1 MKITVDEM
9 KARMDLHAVAARLGI
24 SEWPNRTGACKSPL
38 RPDGNESFSIFEKSG
53 QLFWKDHATG
63 EGGDSISL
71 IQHVK
76 QCDPKAAILWLKA
89 ELGIVDEPTSRKS
102 KNGKASDWENREL
115 IKIYDYQEADGRIL
129 HQTLRYVDTVT
140 GKKTFL
146 QRRRAVEGEKFG
158 KYEAKLDRQ
167 RGGWWIWKLD
177 GIEPVLYKTPDILA
191 RAQEKV
197 WIFEGEKDADN
208 AAQMGLL
215 ATTSPM
221 GAGKWR
227 DSFSQLLAGREIV
240 ICPDRDE
247 PGTAHGVMVAK
258 SLMAVKCQ
266 VWVVNW
272 QDLWP
277 MAPEGKLDF
286 TDWGEQFLRSEVE
299 KEKEKDKRTQKGD
312 EMKEAA

>member
-9 KARMDLHAVAARLGI
+9 KARMDLHAVANRLGI

-76 QCDPKAAILWLKA
+76 QCDPKAAILWLKD
-89 ELGIVDEPTSRKS
+89 ELGIVDEPSSKKS
-102 KNGKASDWENREL
+102 KNGKSSDWQNREL
-115 IKIYDYQEADGRIL
+115 IKIYDYREADGKIL

-158 KYEAKLDRQ
+158 KYEARLDRQ
-167 RGGWWIWKLD
+167 RGGWWIWKFD
-177 GIEPVLYKTPDILA
+177 GIEPVLYHLPEIVE

-208 AAQMGLL
+208 AEKMGLL
-215 ATTSPM
+215 STTSPM

-227 DSFSQLLAGREIV
+227 ESFSQLLSGREVV

-247 PGTAHGVMVAK
+247 PGMAHAVMVAK
-258 SLMAVKCQ
+258 SLIAVNCQ

-272 QDLWP
+272 KDLWP
-277 MAPEGKLDF
+277 TAPEGKLDF
-286 TDWGEQFLRSEVE
+286 TDWGEQFLRSERDQAKSDQPDHLDSIE
-299 KEKEKDKRTQKGD
+299 
-312 EMKEAA
+312 EAA

>member
-1 MKITVDEM
+1 
-9 KARMDLHAVAARLGI
+9 MDLHAVANRLGI

-89 ELGIVDEPTSRKS
+89 ELGIVDEPSAKKS

-177 GIEPVLYKTPDILA
+177 GIEPVLYNTPEILK
-191 RAQEKV
+191 QTSEKV

-208 AAQMGLL
+208 ASKLGFV

-227 DSFSQLLAGREIV
+227 DSFSQLLAGREVV

-247 PGTAHGVMVAK
+247 PGMAHGVMVAK

-272 QDLWP
+272 QNLWP
-277 MAPEGKLDF
+277 TAPEGKLDF
-286 TDWGEQFLRSEVE
+286 TDWGEQFLRSEQE
-299 KEKEKDKRTQKGD
+299 L
-312 EMKEAA
+312 KEAA